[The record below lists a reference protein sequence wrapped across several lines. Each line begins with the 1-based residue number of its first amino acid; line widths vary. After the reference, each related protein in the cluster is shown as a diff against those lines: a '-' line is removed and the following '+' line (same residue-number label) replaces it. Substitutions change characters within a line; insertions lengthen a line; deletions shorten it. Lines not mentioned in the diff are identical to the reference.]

1 MSGQAITLQDNVTKF
16 QLASDSLER
25 SYRELQGRV
34 QSPVMKPVA
43 IHQLLERIRVFLQPV
58 ARQKQIGIA
67 TDCDP
72 ACFAVADYELLHR
85 MLLNL
90 VLNAVRETPKEGT
103 VRLSGQVAGCDLLI
117 VVEDTGPG
125 IQDERVARLF
135 DPTLS
140 TTVMDAAWDYRL

>member
-1 MSGQAITLQDNVTKF
+1 MSGQDNH
-16 QLASDSLER
+16 ASGQCDEVPISFRFVGAL
-25 SYRELQGRV
+25 YRELQGRV

-43 IHQLLERIRVFLQPV
+43 IHRLERIRVFLQPV

-90 VLNAVRETPKEGT
+90 VLM
-103 VRLSGQVAGCDLLI
+103 LF
-117 VVEDTGPG
+117 
-125 IQDERVARLF
+125 ARLPRRGASAF
-135 DPTLS
+135 GASRRMRPINRGRRYGARDS
-140 TTVMDAAWDYRL
+140 G